1 MDDVIGL
8 VEEQAT
14 SENSAAITMRI
25 LVLSTNYNIQIFYIP
40 IMETENTEPTVE
52 QADENGEIL
61 VKELAKEYLSKG
73 AWATIAFLY
82 QEKDKNGNFGDSK
95 VSLRRY
101 QKIAGVYKQR
111 SKFNVSSKA
120 QAEQII
126 EVFKKWY
133 EL

>member
-1 MDDVIGL
+1 
-8 VEEQAT
+8 
-14 SENSAAITMRI
+14 
-25 LVLSTNYNIQIFYIP
+25 
-40 IMETENTEPTVE
+40 METENTEPTVE
-52 QADENGEIL
+52 QADENGEVI

-73 AWATIAFLY
+73 AWSTIAFLY
-82 QEKDKNGNFGDSK
+82 QERDKSGDFGEAK
-95 VSLRRY
+95 VTLRRY

-126 EVFKKWY
+126 EVLKKWY

>member
-1 MDDVIGL
+1 
-8 VEEQAT
+8 
-14 SENSAAITMRI
+14 
-25 LVLSTNYNIQIFYIP
+25 
-40 IMETENTEPTVE
+40 METKNIEPTVE
-52 QADENGEIL
+52 QADENGEVI

-73 AWATIAFLY
+73 AWSTIAFLY
-82 QEKDKNGNFGDSK
+82 QERDKSGDFGEVK
-95 VSLRRY
+95 VTLRRY

-126 EVFKKWY
+126 DVLKKWY

>member
-1 MDDVIGL
+1 M
-8 VEEQAT
+8 
-14 SENSAAITMRI
+14 N
-25 LVLSTNYNIQIFYIP
+25 FYINL
-40 IMETENTEPTVE
+40 MDTENTEPTVE
-52 QADENGEIL
+52 QIDESGEIV

-82 QEKDKNGNFGDSK
+82 QEKARTGDFGDAK

-101 QKIAGVYKQR
+101 QKIGGAYKQR

-126 EVFKKWY
+126 GVLKKWY
-133 EL
+133 EI

>member
-1 MDDVIGL
+1 
-8 VEEQAT
+8 
-14 SENSAAITMRI
+14 
-25 LVLSTNYNIQIFYIP
+25 
-40 IMETENTEPTVE
+40 METENVEPTIE
-52 QADENGEIL
+52 QADENGEVL

-73 AWATIAFLY
+73 AWSTIAFLY
-82 QEKDKNGNFGDSK
+82 QEKDKNGNFGEPK

-101 QKIAGVYKQR
+101 QKFGGAYKQR

-126 EVFKKWY
+126 AVFKKWY

>member
-1 MDDVIGL
+1 
-8 VEEQAT
+8 
-14 SENSAAITMRI
+14 
-25 LVLSTNYNIQIFYIP
+25 
-40 IMETENTEPTVE
+40 METENIEPTIE
-52 QADENGEIL
+52 QADENGEVL

-73 AWATIAFLY
+73 AWSTIAFLY
-82 QEKDKNGNFGDSK
+82 QEKDKNGNFGEPK

-126 EVFKKWY
+126 GVFKKWY

>member
-1 MDDVIGL
+1 MIK
-8 VEEQAT
+8 
-14 SENSAAITMRI
+14 SEYRYSIYYI
-25 LVLSTNYNIQIFYIP
+25 LP
-40 IMETENTEPTVE
+40 METENIEPSVE
-52 QADENGEIL
+52 QVDENGEII

-73 AWATIAFLY
+73 AWSTIAFLY
-82 QEKDKNGNFGDSK
+82 QENSQDGNFGEPK
-95 VSLRRY
+95 VTLRRY

-126 EVFKKWY
+126 GVLKKWY